1 MHAAGHWH
9 YGVGVPLAFRMKT
22 PGTKHRGIEGGHEV
36 ETLERTGS
44 DEGTPASE
52 SPPPR
57 RAPAAD
63 SSRTTSDYVKI
74 GAGVVLVLGL
84 IYWAFVEEKIRGT
97 IITVVIAVAASAGI
111 WIGANLLF
119 NQVRSRWLMFQTIAF
134 AVVGALI
141 GIMLHGNLVT
151 IGSGSGFLSWV
162 IGPLAGGAAFGAVG
176 YLLART
182 DDPRRRQVIALVGS
196 GAIGLVIGAVI
207 RDAYQP
213 GLDPVAIVVYTLV
226 GAAIGAG
233 LSLLLKHPP
242 VGGALLGA
250 ALGWVL
256 GAWGAADLGD
266 GTVATSIIAALVPA
280 LLVGLRLAMSK
291 NPDYASRIRID
302 NGSRAVIFIGPALA
316 FIGVMLVI
324 PAIRTAYLSLLDA
337 DSVDFVGVDNYTVV
351 FQDKNSLDL
360 ENWTNMFTSVP
371 FILGMILLAIAVGV
385 GIVAKKRTG
394 RAVEIGNPTVGPL
407 VVGLILVC
415 FGAFT
420 AMRGTL
426 INNLWWVVV
435 VTFFSTALGLAI
447 AVLAD
452 QRGGERVAKSIIF
465 MPMAISLVG
474 ASVIWRFV
482 YTARDTSTEQTGVMN
497 ALWVGLG
504 QLSTGSGWPTIIMT
518 AALGLILIG
527 LFILIA
533 RALVQQEYG
542 RTVVPGIGLL
552 LVGYFFI
559 RFTGIVG
566 GGVGGF
572 SINADGSVSGETVFF
587 VQETPYNNFWLMVIM
602 IWIQTGFSMVILSAA
617 IKAVPTELIEAAKID
632 GATSSQVFW
641 RVTLPQIATTIGVV
655 VTTLIV
661 GVMKVFDIVKVTTN
675 GQFGSQVL
683 ANQMFQEAFS
693 FQDKGK
699 GAALA
704 ILIFVA
710 VLPVMIYNIRRMQRE
725 S

>member
-1 MHAAGHWH
+1 M
-9 YGVGVPLAFRMKT
+9 
-22 PGTKHRGIEGGHEV
+22 
-36 ETLERTGS
+36 ETLERTGA
-44 DEGTPASE
+44 DESAPGQ
-52 SPPPR
+52 
-57 RAPAAD
+57 PAANAGG
-63 SSRTTSDYVKI
+63 TTPSTARPTDLYVKI
-74 GAGVVLVLGL
+74 AVGFVLALGL
-84 IYWAFVEEKIRGT
+84 IYWAFVEEKIRST
-97 IITVVIAVAASAGI
+97 LLTVIIAVGASAGI

-119 NQVRSRWLMFQTIAF
+119 NQVRGRWQMFNTIAF
-134 AVVGALI
+134 AVVGAVL
-141 GIMLHGNLVT
+141 GIALHGNLVT
-151 IGSGSGFLSWV
+151 IGSGEGFLTWV
-162 IGPLAGGAAFGAVG
+162 VGPLAGAAAFGGLGFA
-176 YLLART
+176 LAQT
-182 DDPRRRQVIALVGS
+182 EDPGKRRAIALGS
-196 GAIGLVIGAVI
+196 SVAIGLVIGAVI

-226 GAAIGAG
+226 GVAVGAG

-242 VGGALLGA
+242 LGGALSGG
-250 ALGWVL
+250 ALGWIL

-266 GTVATSIIAALVPA
+266 GSIATSIIATLVPA
-280 LLVGLRLAMSK
+280 VLIGLRLGMTK
-291 NPDYASRIRID
+291 NPDYKARVAID
-302 NGSRAVIFIGPALA
+302 NRSRAVIFIGPALL
-316 FIGVMLVI
+316 FISVMLVI
-324 PAIRTAYLSLLDA
+324 PAIRTAYLSLLNK
-337 DSVDFVGVDNYTVV
+337 DSVDFVGLDNYKAV
-351 FQDKNSLDL
+351 FDDKNSLDL
-360 ENWTNMFTSVP
+360 SNWTNMFTSIP
-371 FILGMILLAIAVGV
+371 FILGVILLAIAIAVGV
-385 GIVAKKRTG
+385 SMKKRTG
-394 RAVEIGNPTVGPL
+394 RAVEIGNPTVAPL
-407 VVGLILVC
+407 VVGLLFVC

-435 VTFFSTALGLAI
+435 VTFVSTAMGLAI

-497 ALWVGLG
+497 ALWIGLG
-504 QLSTGSGWPTIIMT
+504 RLSTGSGLPTIIAT
-518 AALGLILIG
+518 IFLVLVLVG
-527 LFILIA
+527 LFMVMA
-533 RALVQQEYG
+533 RMLVRYG
-542 RTVVPGIGLL
+542 PGRAVVPGIMIV
-552 LVGYFFI
+552 LVGWLFI

-572 SINADGSVSGETVFF
+572 TTLPDGSTAGQTVFF
-587 VQETPYNNFWLMVIM
+587 VQETPYNNFWLMIIM

-632 GATSSQVFW
+632 GATTSQVFW

-693 FQDKGK
+693 FQNKGK

-704 ILIFVA
+704 MLIFVA

>member
-1 MHAAGHWH
+1 
-9 YGVGVPLAFRMKT
+9 
-22 PGTKHRGIEGGHEV
+22 V
-36 ETLERTGS
+36 ETLER
-44 DEGTPASE
+44 EGAGEATLVE
-52 SPPPR
+52 
-57 RAPAAD
+57 APKVPD
-63 SSRTTSDYVKI
+63 RNSRGGLPGTTRDRLKI
-74 GAGVVLVLGL
+74 GGAFVLVLGL
-84 IYWAFVEEKIRGT
+84 VYWAFVEEKIRS
-97 IITVVIAVAASAGI
+97 TVVTVLVAVAASAGI

-119 NQVRSRWLMFQTIAF
+119 NQVRGRWQFFQTMAF
-134 AVVGALI
+134 AIVGAVI
-141 GIMLHGNLVT
+141 GIMLHGNLIT
-151 IGSGSGFLSWV
+151 IGSGSGFLTWV
-162 IGPLAGGAAFGAVG
+162 IGPLSGAAAFGAVG

-182 DDPRRRQVIALVGS
+182 DDPTQRRLIAIVGS
-196 GAIGLVIGAVI
+196 TAIGVVIGAVI

-213 GLDPVAIVVYTLV
+213 GLDPVAIAVYTAV

-242 VGGALLGA
+242 IQGALIGA
-250 ALGWVL
+250 ALGWIL

-266 GTVATSIIAALVPA
+266 GSPVTSIVAAVVPA
-280 LLVGLRLAMSK
+280 LLIGLRLGMTT
-291 NPDYASRIRID
+291 NPDYNARIRID

-316 FIGVMLVI
+316 FISVMLVI
-324 PAIRTAYLSLLDA
+324 PAVRTAYLSLLDA
-337 DSVDFVGVDNYTVV
+337 DSVDFIGIDNYTSV
-351 FQDKNSLDL
+351 FQDENSLDL
-360 ENWTNMFTSVP
+360 DNWTNMFTSIP
-371 FILGMILLAIAVGV
+371 FILGVILLAIAVVV
-385 GIVAKKRTG
+385 GASMKKRTG
-394 RAVEIGNPTVGPL
+394 RAVEIGNPTVAPL
-407 VVGLILVC
+407 VVGLLLVC

-452 QRGGERVAKSIIF
+452 QRGGERVAKSVIF

-504 QLSTGSGWPTIIMT
+504 RLSTGSGIPTILT
-518 AALGLILIG
+518 AAALGLALIG

-533 RALVQQEYG
+533 RALVTRAYAKA
-542 RTVVPGIGLL
+542 VLPGIGLL
-552 LVGYFFI
+552 LIGWFFV

-566 GGVGGF
+566 GGVGGHTY
-572 SINADGSVSGETVFF
+572 NADGTVSGQTVFF

-632 GATSSQVFW
+632 GATTSQVFW

-704 ILIFVA
+704 MLIFVA

>member
-1 MHAAGHWH
+1 
-9 YGVGVPLAFRMKT
+9 
-22 PGTKHRGIEGGHEV
+22 V
-36 ETLERTGS
+36 ETLERTGAG
-44 DEGTPASE
+44 EGTPDRTGPKGAKTSE
-52 SPPPR
+52 
-57 RAPAAD
+57 
-63 SSRTTSDYVKI
+63 SSRTVRQYIQI
-74 GAGVVLVLGL
+74 GGGLIIALGV
-84 IYWAFVEEKIRGT
+84 IYWAFIEEKVRGT
-97 IITVVIAVAASAGI
+97 LVTVVIAVAASAGI

-119 NQVRSRWLMFQTIAF
+119 NQVRSRWQLFNTIAF
-134 AVVGALI
+134 ATVGTLV

-151 IGSGSGFLSWV
+151 IGSGDGFLTWV
-162 IGPLAGGAAFGAVG
+162 VGPLAGAAAFGG
-176 YLLART
+176 LGFGLAGT
-182 DDPRRRQVIALVGS
+182 DDPGRRRLVAIGGS
-196 GAIGLVIGAVI
+196 SAIGLVIGAVI
-207 RDAYQP
+207 RDTYQP
-213 GLDPVAIVVYTLV
+213 ELDPVAIVVYTLIGV
-226 GAAIGAG
+226 AIGAG
-233 LSLLLKHPP
+233 ISLLLKHPP
-242 VGGALLGA
+242 VGGALVGG
-250 ALGWVL
+250 ALGWII

-266 GTVATSIIAALVPA
+266 GSPVTSIIASLVPA
-280 LLVGLRLAMSK
+280 ALIGLRLGLSD
-291 NPDYASRIRID
+291 NPDYKARVDLD
-302 NGSRAVIFIGPALA
+302 NRSRAVIFLGPALL
-316 FIGVMLVI
+316 FIAVMLVI
-324 PAIRTAYLSLLDA
+324 PAIRTAYLSLLDR
-337 DSVDFVGVDNYTVV
+337 DSVDFVGIENYTEV
-351 FQDKNSLDL
+351 FQDPNSLDL
-360 ENWTNMFTSVP
+360 GNWANMFTSVP
-371 FILGMILLAIAVGV
+371 FIIGAILLGIAFVV
-385 GIVAKKRTG
+385 GIVMKQRTG
-394 RAVEIGNPTVGPL
+394 RAVEVGNPTGAPL
-407 VVGLILVC
+407 VVGVLLVT

-435 VTFFSTALGLAI
+435 VTFVSTAMGLAI

-482 YTARDTSTEQTGVMN
+482 YTARDPSIEQTGVMN

-504 QLSTGSGWPTIIMT
+504 RLSTGSGLPTIIT
-518 AALGLILIG
+518 AAVLGLAVIG

-533 RALVQQEYG
+533 RALVR
-542 RTVVPGIGLL
+542 RTYAKMVVPGVALL
-552 LVGYFFI
+552 LIGWFFI
-559 RFTGIVG
+559 RFTGIIG

-572 SINADGSVSGETVFF
+572 RTLPDGTIEGETIFF

-632 GATSSQVFW
+632 GATTSQVFW

-661 GVMKVFDIVKVTTN
+661 GVMKVYDIVKVTTN

-683 ANQMFQEAFS
+683 ANQMFQEAFG
-693 FQDKGK
+693 FQDRGK

-725 S
+725 A

>member
-1 MHAAGHWH
+1 M
-9 YGVGVPLAFRMKT
+9 
-22 PGTKHRGIEGGHEV
+22 
-36 ETLERTGS
+36 
-44 DEGTPASE
+44 
-52 SPPPR
+52 
-57 RAPAAD
+57 
-63 SSRTTSDYVKI
+63 
-74 GAGVVLVLGL
+74 
-84 IYWAFVEEKIRGT
+84 
-97 IITVVIAVAASAGI
+97 
-111 WIGANLLF
+111 
-119 NQVRSRWLMFQTIAF
+119 AF
-134 AVVGALI
+134 AIVGAVI
-141 GIMLHGNLVT
+141 GIMLHGNLIT
-151 IGSGSGFLSWV
+151 IGSGSGFLTWV
-162 IGPLAGGAAFGAVG
+162 IGPLSGAAAFGAVG

-182 DDPRRRQVIALVGS
+182 DDPTQRRLIAIVGS
-196 GAIGLVIGAVI
+196 TAIGVVIGAVI

-213 GLDPVAIVVYTLV
+213 GLDPVAIAVYTAV

-242 VGGALLGA
+242 IQGALIGA
-250 ALGWVL
+250 ALGWIL

-266 GTVATSIIAALVPA
+266 GSPVTSIVAAVVPA
-280 LLVGLRLAMSK
+280 LLIGLRLGMTT
-291 NPDYASRIRID
+291 NPDYNARIRID

-316 FIGVMLVI
+316 FISVMLVI
-324 PAIRTAYLSLLDA
+324 PAVRTAYLSLLDA
-337 DSVDFVGVDNYTVV
+337 DSVDFIGIDNYTSV
-351 FQDKNSLDL
+351 FQDENSLDL
-360 ENWTNMFTSVP
+360 DNWTNMFTSIP
-371 FILGMILLAIAVGV
+371 FILGVILLAIAVVV
-385 GIVAKKRTG
+385 GASMKKRTG
-394 RAVEIGNPTVGPL
+394 RAVEIGNPTVAPL
-407 VVGLILVC
+407 VVGLLLVC

-452 QRGGERVAKSIIF
+452 QRGGERVAKSVIF

-504 QLSTGSGWPTIIMT
+504 RLSTGSGIPTILT
-518 AALGLILIG
+518 AAALGLALIG

-533 RALVQQEYG
+533 RALVTRAYAKA
-542 RTVVPGIGLL
+542 VLPGIGLL
-552 LVGYFFI
+552 LIGWFFV

-566 GGVGGF
+566 GGVGGHTY
-572 SINADGSVSGETVFF
+572 NADGTVSGQTVFF

-632 GATSSQVFW
+632 GATTSQVFW

-704 ILIFVA
+704 MLIFVA

>member
-1 MHAAGHWH
+1 MVDG
-9 YGVGVPLAFRMKT
+9 P
-22 PGTKHRGIEGGHEV
+22 
-36 ETLERTGS
+36 
-44 DEGTPASE
+44 
-52 SPPPR
+52 
-57 RAPAAD
+57 
-63 SSRTTSDYVKI
+63 RTTSDYLKI
-74 GAGVVLVLGL
+74 AGGFVLGLGL

-97 IITVVIAVAASAGI
+97 LITVVIAVGASAAI

-119 NQVRSRWLMFQTIAF
+119 NQVRSRWQFFQTVAF
-134 AVVGALI
+134 AIVGAII
-141 GIMLHGNLVT
+141 GILLHGNLIT
-151 IGSGSGFLSWV
+151 IGSGDGFLSWV
-162 IGPLAGGAAFGAVG
+162 IGPLAGAASFGAIG
-176 YLLART
+176 LLLART
-182 DDPRRRQVIALVGS
+182 DDPGQRRLIALVGS
-196 GAIGLVIGAVI
+196 GVIGLVIGAVI

-213 GLDPVAIVVYTLV
+213 GLDPVAIAIYTVV

-233 LSLLLKHPP
+233 LSLLLKHRP
-242 VGGALLGA
+242 VGGALIGA

-266 GTVATSIIAALVPA
+266 GSPATSIIAALVPA
-280 LLVGLRLAMSK
+280 LLIGTRLGMST
-291 NPDYASRIRID
+291 NPDYATRIAID
-302 NGSRAVIFIGPALA
+302 NRSRAVIFIGPALA
-316 FIGVMLVI
+316 FISVMLVI
-324 PAIRTAYLSLLDA
+324 PAIRTAYLSVLDA
-337 DSVDFVGVDNYTVV
+337 DSVDFVGADNYTAV
-351 FQDKNSLDL
+351 FQDSNSLDL
-360 ENWTNMFTSVP
+360 SNWTNMFTSIP
-371 FILGMILLAIAVGV
+371 FVIGVVLLVIAAFVGV
-385 GIVAKKRTG
+385 SMKKRTG

-407 VVGLILVC
+407 VVGLLLVC

-435 VTFFSTALGLAI
+435 VTFFSTSLGLAI

-452 QRGGERVAKSIIF
+452 QRGGERVAKSVIF

-504 QLSTGSGWPTIIMT
+504 RLSTGSGIPTILTT
-518 AALGLILIG
+518 AALGLAVIG
-527 LFILIA
+527 LFILVA
-533 RALVQQEYG
+533 RALVRQTYA
-542 RTVVPGIGLL
+542 RAVVPGIALILIGW
-552 LVGYFFI
+552 FFV
-559 RFTGIVG
+559 RFTGIIG
-566 GGVGGF
+566 GGVGGHTY
-572 SINADGSVSGETVFF
+572 NADGTVSGQTVFF

-632 GATSSQVFW
+632 GATTSQVFW

-725 S
+725 D

>member
-1 MHAAGHWH
+1 
-9 YGVGVPLAFRMKT
+9 
-22 PGTKHRGIEGGHEV
+22 V

-44 DEGTPASE
+44 DETTPGHE
-52 SPPPR
+52 P
-57 RAPAAD
+57 PAAAKPRVVD
-63 SSRTTSDYVKI
+63 GPRTTSDYLKI
-74 GAGVVLVLGL
+74 AGGFVLGLGL

-97 IITVVIAVAASAGI
+97 LITVVIAVGASAAI

-119 NQVRSRWLMFQTIAF
+119 NQVRSRWQFFQTVAF
-134 AVVGALI
+134 AIVGAI
-141 GIMLHGNLVT
+141 VGILLHGNLIT
-151 IGSGSGFLSWV
+151 IGSGESFLSWV
-162 IGPLAGGAAFGAVG
+162 IGPLAGAASFGAVG
-176 YLLART
+176 LLLART
-182 DDPRRRQVIALVGS
+182 DDPGQRRLIALAGS
-196 GAIGLVIGAVI
+196 GVIGLVIGAVI

-213 GLDPVAIVVYTLV
+213 GLDPVAIAVYTLV
-226 GAAIGAG
+226 LAAIGAG
-233 LSLLLKHPP
+233 LSVLLKHPP
-242 VGGALLGA
+242 IGGALIGA

-266 GTVATSIIAALVPA
+266 GSPATSIVAALVPA
-280 LLVGLRLAMSK
+280 LLVGLRLGMST
-291 NPDYASRIRID
+291 NPDYATRIAID
-302 NGSRAVIFIGPALA
+302 NRSRAVIFIGPALA
-316 FIGVMLVI
+316 FISVMLVI
-324 PAIRTAYLSLLDA
+324 PAIRTLYLSVLDA
-337 DSVDFVGVDNYTVV
+337 DSIDFVGADNYTAV
-351 FQDKNSLDL
+351 FQDSNSLDL
-360 ENWTNMFTSVP
+360 SNWTNMFTSIP
-371 FILGMILLAIAVGV
+371 FII
-385 GIVAKKRTG
+385 GIVLLVIAAFVGASMKKRTG

-407 VVGLILVC
+407 VVGLLLVC

-435 VTFFSTALGLAI
+435 VTFFSTSLGLAI

-452 QRGGERVAKSIIF
+452 QRGGERVAKSVIF

-504 QLSTGSGWPTIIMT
+504 RLSTGSGIPTILT
-518 AALGLILIG
+518 AAALGLAVIG
-527 LFILIA
+527 LFIMVARSLVRQTYA
-533 RALVQQEYG
+533 RA
-542 RTVVPGIGLL
+542 VVPGIALILIGW
-552 LVGYFFI
+552 FFI

-566 GGVGGF
+566 GGVGGHTY
-572 SINADGSVSGETVFF
+572 NPDGSVSGQTVFF

-632 GATSSQVFW
+632 GATTSQVFW

-725 S
+725 D

>member
-1 MHAAGHWH
+1 M
-9 YGVGVPLAFRMKT
+9 
-22 PGTKHRGIEGGHEV
+22 

-44 DEGTPASE
+44 DETTPGHE
-52 SPPPR
+52 P
-57 RAPAAD
+57 PAATRPRVVD
-63 SSRTTSDYVKI
+63 GPRTTSDYLKI
-74 GAGVVLVLGL
+74 AGGFVLGLGL

-97 IITVVIAVAASAGI
+97 LITVVIAVGASASI

-119 NQVRSRWLMFQTIAF
+119 NQVRSRWQFFQTVAF
-134 AVVGALI
+134 AIIGAII
-141 GIMLHGNLVT
+141 GILLHGNLIT
-151 IGSGSGFLSWV
+151 IGSGDGFLSWV
-162 IGPLAGGAAFGAVG
+162 IGPLAGAASFGAVG
-176 YLLART
+176 LLLART
-182 DDPRRRQVIALVGS
+182 DDPGQRRLIALVGS
-196 GAIGLVIGAVI
+196 GVIGLVIGAVI

-213 GLDPVAIVVYTLV
+213 GLDPVAIAVYTIV

-233 LSLLLKHPP
+233 LSLLLKHRP
-242 VGGALLGA
+242 VGGALIGA

-266 GTVATSIIAALVPA
+266 GSPATSIIAALVPA
-280 LLVGLRLAMSK
+280 LLIGTRLGMST
-291 NPDYASRIRID
+291 NPDYATRIAID
-302 NGSRAVIFIGPALA
+302 NRSRAVIFIGPALA
-316 FIGVMLVI
+316 FISVMLVI
-324 PAIRTAYLSLLDA
+324 PAIRTAYLSVLDA
-337 DSVDFVGVDNYTVV
+337 DSVDFVGADNYTAV
-351 FQDKNSLDL
+351 FQDSNSLDL
-360 ENWTNMFTSVP
+360 SNWTNMFTSIP
-371 FILGMILLAIAVGV
+371 FVIGVVLLVIAAFVGV
-385 GIVAKKRTG
+385 SMKKRTG

-407 VVGLILVC
+407 VVGLLLVC

-452 QRGGERVAKSIIF
+452 QRGGERVAKSVIF

-504 QLSTGSGWPTIIMT
+504 RLSTGSGIPTILT
-518 AALGLILIG
+518 AAALGLAVIG
-527 LFILIA
+527 LFILVA
-533 RALVQQEYG
+533 RALVRQTYA
-542 RTVVPGIGLL
+542 RAVVPGIALILIGW
-552 LVGYFFI
+552 FFI
-559 RFTGIVG
+559 RFTGIIG
-566 GGVGGF
+566 GGVGGHTY
-572 SINADGSVSGETVFF
+572 NADGSVSGETVFF

-632 GATSSQVFW
+632 GATTSQVFW

-725 S
+725 D

>member
-1 MHAAGHWH
+1 VVDG
-9 YGVGVPLAFRMKT
+9 P
-22 PGTKHRGIEGGHEV
+22 
-36 ETLERTGS
+36 
-44 DEGTPASE
+44 
-52 SPPPR
+52 
-57 RAPAAD
+57 
-63 SSRTTSDYVKI
+63 RTTSDYLKI
-74 GAGVVLVLGL
+74 AGGFVLGL
-84 IYWAFVEEKIRGT
+84 GIIYWAFVEEKIRGT
-97 IITVVIAVAASAGI
+97 LITVVIAVGVSAAI

-119 NQVRSRWLMFQTIAF
+119 NQVRSRWQFFETVAF
-134 AVVGALI
+134 AIVGAII
-141 GIMLHGNLVT
+141 GILLHGNLIT
-151 IGSGSGFLSWV
+151 ISSGEGFLSWV
-162 IGPLAGGAAFGAVG
+162 IGPLAGAAAFGAVG
-176 YLLART
+176 LLLART
-182 DDPRRRQVIALVGS
+182 DDPGRRRVIALVGS
-196 GAIGLVIGAVI
+196 GVIGLVIGAVI

-213 GLDPVAIVVYTLV
+213 GLDPVAIVVYTVV

-233 LSLLLKHPP
+233 LSLLLKHRP
-242 VGGALLGA
+242 VGGALIGA

-266 GTVATSIIAALVPA
+266 GSPATSIIAALVPA
-280 LLVGLRLAMSK
+280 LLIGLRLGMSR
-291 NPDYASRIRID
+291 NPDYPARIRID

-316 FIGVMLVI
+316 FISVMLVI
-324 PAIRTAYLSLLDA
+324 PAIRTLYLSLLDA
-337 DSVDFVGVDNYTVV
+337 DSIDFVGIDNYTDV
-351 FQDKNSLDL
+351 FQDTNSLDL
-360 ENWTNMFTSVP
+360 NNWTNMFTSIP
-371 FILGMILLAIAVGV
+371 FILGVILLAIAVVVGV
-385 GIVAKKRTG
+385 SMKKRTG
-394 RAVEIGNPTVGPL
+394 RAVEIGNPTVAPL
-407 VVGLILVC
+407 VVGLLLVC

-452 QRGGERVAKSIIF
+452 QRGGERIAKSVIF

-504 QLSTGSGWPTIIMT
+504 RLSTGSGLPTILAT
-518 AALGLILIG
+518 AALGLVVIG

-533 RALVQQEYG
+533 RSLVNQAYAKA
-542 RTVVPGIGLL
+542 VLPGIALL
-552 LVGYFFI
+552 LVGWFFI
-559 RFTGIVG
+559 RFTGIIG
-566 GGVGGF
+566 GGVGGHTY
-572 SINADGSVSGETVFF
+572 NADGSVSGQTVFF

-632 GATSSQVFW
+632 GATTSQVFW

-704 ILIFVA
+704 MLIFVA

-725 S
+725 N